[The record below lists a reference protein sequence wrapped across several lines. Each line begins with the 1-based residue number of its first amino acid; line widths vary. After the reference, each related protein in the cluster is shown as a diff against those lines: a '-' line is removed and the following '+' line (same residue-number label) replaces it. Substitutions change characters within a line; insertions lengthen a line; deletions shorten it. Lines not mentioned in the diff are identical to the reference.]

1 MLYAY
6 CQWHAV
12 ILDSRRFCTYL
23 RSISTERRLPLSDGR
38 VRSKFQFVINSILQ
52 IQSRV
57 CGLGLRVETVVTGVP
72 TVTRRASRRTSVST
86 RIPVRDARPGL
97 AGLSANLFFSN
108 TLYFLLRQ

>member
-38 VRSKFQFVINSILQ
+38 VRSKFQFDT
-52 IQSRV
+52 
-57 CGLGLRVETVVTGVP
+57 VESVRTRSPRRDRRVTGVP

-108 TLYFLLRQ
+108 RFVFCVRVCVRVS

>member
-38 VRSKFQFVINSILQ
+38 VRSKFQFDTVESVRTR
-52 IQSRV
+52 SSASADSGSDRRV
-57 CGLGLRVETVVTGVP
+57 PRHE
-72 TVTRRASRRTSVST
+72 
-86 RIPVRDARPGL
+86 
-97 AGLSANLFFSN
+97 
-108 TLYFLLRQ
+108 